1 MNKGISRQKW
11 LIGPNPTD
19 RCKLAS
25 NKTSPRINNW
35 WTSYPIICCCCYN
48 CS

>member
-19 RCKLAS
+19 RGKLVR
-25 NKTSPRINNW
+25 NKTSSCINNW
-35 WTSYPIICCCCYN
+35 RTR
-48 CS
+48 